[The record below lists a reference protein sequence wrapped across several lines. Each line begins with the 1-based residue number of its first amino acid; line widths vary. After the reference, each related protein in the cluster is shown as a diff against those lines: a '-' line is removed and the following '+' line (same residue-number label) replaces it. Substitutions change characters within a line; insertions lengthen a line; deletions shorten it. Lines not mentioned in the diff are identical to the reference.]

1 MEYLIK
7 FKNEIIILDNILDNI
22 YLKKYK
28 NS

>member
-1 MEYLIK
+1 MEYLVK